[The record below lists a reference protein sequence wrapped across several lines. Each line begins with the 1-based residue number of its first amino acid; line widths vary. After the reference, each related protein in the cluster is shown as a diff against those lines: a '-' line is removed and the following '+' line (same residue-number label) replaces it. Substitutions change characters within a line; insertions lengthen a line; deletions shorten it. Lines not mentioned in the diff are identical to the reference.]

1 MLKKCH
7 DHLDD
12 VHESY
17 AQHLCFAAWFG
28 LRMIGGGV
36 AAILHGLFPAIFQRT
51 GSTTI
56 FALHD
61 EMAKRL
67 SSKAHD
73 YHHHG

>member
-7 DHLDD
+7 DHLDS
-12 VHESY
+12 VHENY
-17 AQHLCFAAWFG
+17 GKHLCFAASIG
-28 LRMIGGGV
+28 LRMNGGGV
-36 AAILHGLFPAIFQRT
+36 AVILHGLFPAVFQRT

-67 SSKAHD
+67 SKQGHN
-73 YHHHG
+73 HHHG